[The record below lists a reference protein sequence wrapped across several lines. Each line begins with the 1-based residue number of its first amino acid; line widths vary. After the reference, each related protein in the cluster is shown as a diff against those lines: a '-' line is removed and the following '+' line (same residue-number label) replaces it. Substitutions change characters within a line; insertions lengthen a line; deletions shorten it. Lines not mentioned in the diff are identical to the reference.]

1 MVNIGRFF
9 LFFAIL
15 FFLPFFL
22 VLNQPNMTRK
32 NLEADA
38 HPVKEQDC
46 KGFYTKRQEGEKAC
60 KEGIYHINPHIIFS
74 SDSYNFSLGRTP
86 NGAPK
91 SRKTP
96 VSPTSSHSRTSSCMK
111 SRKRSA

>member
-60 KEGIYHINPHIIFS
+60 KEGITPLTHMSCFLWI
-74 SDSYNFSLGRTP
+74 RTYTFLLVEP
-86 NGAPK
+86 PMALQSQERPRYPQPLPIQGQAP
-91 SRKTP
+91 
-96 VSPTSSHSRTSSCMK
+96 
-111 SRKRSA
+111 A